1 MRDKK
6 ISILEKYHTKI
17 VRVVIAIFIGG
28 IATIPV
34 NAIVRYFFINEYS
47 KYELFMSLV
56 SAFEII
62 IFIYLFKVIIINNEL
77 IIDKFQLTKKLMC
90 IAVITDYFFIGFL
103 KYDIN
108 IGYKSIYFAIVVA
121 LFLDI
126 KMTIKTNVALSIM
139 TIFVYLIE
147 SIVMNRPNIL
157 SSKLIV
163 DSITIIGLM
172 TILTILVYFAERIL
186 LEEEIKEMKYKEDYY
201 NRIEKKQK
209 EIKELRHNIK
219 NEIIMLKSQVNNG
232 NIKEANIIM
241 DRIISKTQN
250 DKLGIY
256 TDNVE
261 INFMLNSKINQSKHY
276 NIKWNIDIKVPVNL
290 RVDASDIG
298 IILGNLLDNSIE
310 ACSMIEEFERII
322 DVTILYKKSAMTIN
336 IENSKSIYYN
346 SEKTWK
352 EDKENHGLGLKSVE
366 KIVNKYSGILNY
378 EDKINRYEV
387 NVIMWNV

>member
-1 MRDKK
+1 MIDKK

-17 VRVVIAIFIGG
+17 VRVVIAIFIVG

-34 NAIVRYFFINEYS
+34 NAIARYFLINECG

-56 SAFEII
+56 AVFEIS
-62 IFIYLFKVIIINNEL
+62 IFIYLFKVIIINNKLSIE
-77 IIDKFQLTKKLMC
+77 KFQMTKKLMC
-90 IAVITDYFFIGFL
+90 LSVITDYFFIGFL

-126 KMTIKTNVALSIM
+126 KMTIKTNVTLSLM
-139 TIFVYLIE
+139 TIFMYTIE
-147 SIVMNRPNIL
+147 SIVMNRANIL
-157 SSKLIV
+157 SGKLII
-163 DSITIIGLM
+163 DSITILGLM
-172 TILTILVYFAERIL
+172 TILTTLVYFAERIL

-256 TDNVE
+256 TENVE
-261 INFMLNSKINQSKHY
+261 INFMLNSKINQSKPY
-276 NIKWNIDIKVPVNL
+276 NINWIIDINVPTSI
-290 RVDASDIG
+290 RVDASDMG

-310 ACSMIEEFERII
+310 ACSMIEEFKRII
-322 DVTILYKKSAMTIN
+322 NVTIYYKKCAMTIK

-346 SEKTWK
+346 SDKTWK
-352 EDKENHGLGLKSVE
+352 DDKENHGLGLKSVE
-366 KIVNKYSGILNY
+366 KIVNKYSGILNC
-378 EDKINRYEV
+378 EDKINSYEV
-387 NVIMWNV
+387 NAIMWNV

>member
-28 IATIPV
+28 IVTIPV

-90 IAVITDYFFIGFL
+90 IAVIIDYFFIGFL

-219 NEIIMLKSQVNNG
+219 NEIIILKSQVNNG

-261 INFMLNSKINQSKHY
+261 INFMINSKINQSKHY

-322 DVTILYKKSAMTIN
+322 DVTILYKKSAMTIT

>member
-28 IATIPV
+28 IVTIPV

>member
-17 VRVVIAIFIGG
+17 VRIVIAIFIVG

-34 NAIVRYFFINEYS
+34 NATVRYFLINEYG
-47 KYELFMSLV
+47 KYEIFMSLIA
-56 SAFEII
+56 AFEII
-62 IFIYLFKVIIINNEL
+62 IFIYLFKVIIINNKL
-77 IIDKFQLTKKLMC
+77 SIDKFQLTKKLMC
-90 IAVITDYFFIGFL
+90 ISVIIDYFFIGFL

-126 KMTIKTNVALSIM
+126 KMTIKTNVALSII
-139 TIFVYLIE
+139 TIFIYTIE
-147 SIVMNRPNIL
+147 SMIMNRPSIL
-157 SSKLIV
+157 SSKLII
-163 DSITIIGLM
+163 DSIIILGLM
-172 TILTILVYFAERIL
+172 TILTTLVYFAERIL

-261 INFMLNSKINQSKHY
+261 INFMINSKINQSKHY

-366 KIVNKYSGILNY
+366 KIANKYSGILNY

>member
-1 MRDKK
+1 
-6 ISILEKYHTKI
+6 
-17 VRVVIAIFIGG
+17 
-28 IATIPV
+28 
-34 NAIVRYFFINEYS
+34 
-47 KYELFMSLV
+47 
-56 SAFEII
+56 
-62 IFIYLFKVIIINNEL
+62 
-77 IIDKFQLTKKLMC
+77 
-90 IAVITDYFFIGFL
+90 
-103 KYDIN
+103 
-108 IGYKSIYFAIVVA
+108 
-121 LFLDI
+121 
-126 KMTIKTNVALSIM
+126 
-139 TIFVYLIE
+139 
-147 SIVMNRPNIL
+147 MNRPNIL
-157 SSKLIV
+157 SIKLII
-163 DSITIIGLM
+163 DSITILGLM
-172 TILTILVYFAERIL
+172 TILTTLVYFAERIL

-256 TDNVE
+256 TENVE
-261 INFMLNSKINQSKHY
+261 INFMLNSKINHSKPY
-276 NIKWNIDIKVPVNL
+276 NINWVIDIKVPTNI
-290 RVDASDIG
+290 RVDPSDMG

-322 DVTILYKKSAMTIN
+322 NVNILYKKSAMTIN

-378 EDKINRYEV
+378 EDKINSYEV
-387 NVIMWNV
+387 NAIMWNV